1 MAGGANVVVTRAT
14 INDMVARIA
23 ERFHPRRV
31 ILFGSHA
38 RGQATEH
45 SDVDLLVVV
54 DRPGPRGRRSAP
66 IIRMLAEEFDLPVD
80 VIVRSHEAIEEW
92 QHVPGTLCRKIAE
105 EGVVLYDEGE

>member
-1 MAGGANVVVTRAT
+1 MVTRAT
-14 INDMVARIA
+14 INDIASRIA
-23 ERFHPRRV
+23 ERFRPRRV

-38 RGQATEH
+38 RGQATEN
-45 SDVDLLVVV
+45 SDVDLLVVL

-80 VIVRSHEAIEEW
+80 VIVRSHEAIEKW
-92 QHVPGTLCRKIAE
+92 QGVPGSFCRQIAE